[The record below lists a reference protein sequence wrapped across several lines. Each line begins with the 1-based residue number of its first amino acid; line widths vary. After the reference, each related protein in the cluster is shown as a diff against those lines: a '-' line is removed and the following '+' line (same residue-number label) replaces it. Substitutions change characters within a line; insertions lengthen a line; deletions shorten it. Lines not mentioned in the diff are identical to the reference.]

1 MSVPEEKIKKVL
13 KFLNGAGLQLKRKL
27 NLKSSAQ
34 LSSGKSNYTTGQAS
48 DKPMTREEF
57 DLFTLNRGVW
67 ADYDE
72 KK

>member
-1 MSVPEEKIKKVL
+1 MSVSKVL
-13 KFLNGAGLQLKRKL
+13 KFLSGAGMQLKRKL
-27 NLKSSAQ
+27 NLEFSSQ
-34 LSSGKSNYTTGQAS
+34 LPDGKSNYTTGQAS

-57 DLFTLNRGVW
+57 ELFTLNRGVW